1 MSRLEQLQK
10 LAAVSPD
17 DPMAHYAVGLELN
30 NQERWEEAIA
40 AFDAALQ
47 ADENYSAAYFHQGKA
62 QIKAHQ
68 PDAAR
73 ETLTKGIEVANGA
86 GDWKTAREMTELRDM
101 IA

>member
-40 AFDAALQ
+40 AFDASLK
-47 ADENYSAAYFHQGKA
+47 ADENYSAAYFHKGKA

-68 PDAAR
+68 PEAAN

-101 IA
+101 IG